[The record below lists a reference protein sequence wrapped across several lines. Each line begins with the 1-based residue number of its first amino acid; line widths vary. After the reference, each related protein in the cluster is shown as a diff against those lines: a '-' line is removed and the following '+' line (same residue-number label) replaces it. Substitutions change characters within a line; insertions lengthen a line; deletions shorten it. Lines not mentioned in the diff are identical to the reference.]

1 MKTTTRIVALLALL
15 LFVWYLFADRITPYS
30 QNARI
35 KAIVIDVVP
44 EVSGY
49 IAALGVTNAQLVEA
63 GDLLAQID
71 PRPFVL
77 EVEKARSDLQSASQS
92 VGASSS
98 QVEIAQ
104 ANLTQAE
111 IGLKNAELQSD
122 RIFQLE
128 EKQLI
133 AVAQADTMRAD
144 LAAAKSK
151 VVGARADLEK
161 AQRQLG
167 EEGADNPQ
175 IRSAIA
181 QLGQAELNLE
191 WTELRAPSRGAVLDL
206 KVGEGTFAQAGKS
219 VMNLVSFDEVW
230 VEAYLTENNLARVSI
245 GDPVEVTLDLYPGRI
260 FDGVVS
266 SITFGASIGP
276 ESSGSL
282 TKPPEEQSWMR
293 DPQRFPVRILM
304 SGYEI
309 GSEEVDIRRNL
320 NGQADVIIYTNDN
333 WLLNGL
339 GSAWIRLM
347 SWLSYAY

>member
-1 MKTTTRIVALLALL
+1 MKTTTRLVALLALI
-15 LFVWYLFADRITPYS
+15 LFTYYLFADRMTPYT
-30 QNARI
+30 QNARL
-35 KAIVIDVVP
+35 KAIVIEVVP

-49 IAALGVTNAQLVEA
+49 ISALAVTNTQLVEA
-63 GDLLAQID
+63 GDLLAQVD

-77 EVEKARSDLQSASQS
+77 EVEKARSALQSATQT

-111 IGLKNAELQSD
+111 INLRNVTLQSE

-128 EKQLI
+128 QKQLI
-133 AVAQADTMRAD
+133 AIAQADTMRAD

-151 VVGARADLEK
+151 VTGAQADLEK
-161 AQRQLG
+161 ARQQLG
-167 EEGADNPQ
+167 EEREDNSQ
-175 IRSAIA
+175 IKSARA

-191 WTELRAPSRGAVLDL
+191 WTELHAPSRGVVLDL
-206 KVGEGTFAQAGKS
+206 TIGKGTFAKAGQS
-219 VMNLVSFDEVW
+219 LMNLVSFEEIW

-245 GDPVEVTLDLYPGRI
+245 GDQAEISLDLYPGRI
-260 FDGVVS
+260 FEGVVS
-266 SITFGASIGP
+266 SITIGASVGH
-276 ESSGSL
+276 ESPGSL
-282 TKPPEEQSWMR
+282 PKPPEEQAWMR

-309 GSEEVDIRRNL
+309 GNENADVRRNL
-320 NGQADVIIYTNDN
+320 NGQADVIIYSGDN
-333 WLLNGL
+333 GFMNGL
-339 GSAWIRLM
+339 GAAWIRFM

>member
-1 MKTTTRIVALLALL
+1 MKKTTRLVALLALL
-15 LFVWYLFADRITPYS
+15 IFVWYLFADRITPYS
-30 QNARI
+30 QNARL
-35 KAIVIDVVP
+35 KAIVIDIVP
-44 EVSGY
+44 EVPGY
-49 IAALGVTNAQLVEA
+49 ISALAVTNAQLVEA
-63 GDLLAQID
+63 GDVLAQID

-77 EVEKARSDLQSASQS
+77 EVEKARSALQSASQS
-92 VGASSS
+92 VGVSSS

-111 IGLKNAELQSD
+111 IGLKNAELQSA
-122 RIFQLE
+122 RVFQLE

-133 AVAQADTMRAD
+133 AVAQADAMRAD

-151 VVGARADLEK
+151 VIGAQADLER
-161 AQRQLG
+161 ARRQLG
-167 EEGADNPQ
+167 SEGVDNPQ

-219 VMNLVSFDEVW
+219 LMNLVSFDEVW
-230 VEAYLTENNLARVSI
+230 VEAYLTENNMARVSI
-245 GDPVEVTLDLYPGRI
+245 GDPVEITLDLYPGRI
-260 FDGVVS
+260 FEGVVG

-276 ESSGSL
+276 ESAGNL
-282 TKPPEEQSWMR
+282 TKPPQEQAWMR
-293 DPQRFPVRILM
+293 DPQRFPVRIRM

-309 GSEEVDIRRNL
+309 GSEHADVRRNL
-320 NGQADVIIYTNDN
+320 NGQADVIIYTNNN

-339 GSAWIRLM
+339 GAAWIRFM